1 MSAIDSLRNKS
12 LVEYIQGKYP
22 DDNIDLQPDGTWR
35 CSCSLHGGEN
45 TSSFAVFPNNRY
57 YCFSCNRT
65 GDLISYVMERT
76 GLPFYAAIK
85 SLAEE
90 YGIDLSQ
97 DTAYVKQRSIAQR
110 NEILCREYESKV
122 DIVKE
127 YLTKKRGL
135 TEEIIAKHRLGYGCP
150 PKSKDNALTIPM
162 YNLYGTLVGFGFRFF
177 DSLPKYKNTPNNEL
191 YQKGSYLYNIEVAAR
206 MVHKTKR
213 LYIVEGHIDALS
225 IEQMGEACVAYC
237 GITFSREHVG
247 LVQQITERVDGVTII
262 IVPDNDGKAS
272 KFVDRGRMLFA
283 KHYPDANVRVA
294 ILDGGKD
301 ANDLLLAGGN
311 INDVQ
316 TEPIDIYCCK
326 QVLAKFP
333 DDRPA
338 QSKAV
343 AKYIKTVHNQI
354 VKAEIAGVLAKEWEI
369 DHQEVK
375 EFLHVSESITTEEI
389 MKEFKDTNSGIEKY
403 MQMIR
408 APSYTIG
415 FAQLDASFRPIR
427 DKHVILI
434 GAYSKVGKTDF
445 MIEILLHSIVRLKMM
460 CMVFTMEMSE
470 EAFWERLL
478 CKLVG
483 VNSDTL
489 AKMMLG
495 SEFTSVVEQVK
506 EKLEKYLTIIDTNGL
521 TIQEIEERVRL
532 AMSLGAPV
540 KRVFVDYFQYMR
552 NTTEYADV
560 ARTARYMKEF
570 VKKLNCQLVML
581 SQFNREGN
589 NYDEPSIRSFRGGN
603 DMESSFD
610 KAVLLWR
617 PGLKPGL
624 GEIDKEVMKYE
635 TWCKIIDR
643 DGLRGGDMFKLYYN
657 PKTGRLQ
664 EVDWR
669 QGKDD

>member
-12 LVEYIQGKYP
+12 LVEYIQAVYP

-35 CSCSLHGGEN
+35 CPCPLHGGEN
-45 TSSFAVFPNNRY
+45 ASSFAVFQNNRY
-57 YCFSCNRT
+57 YCFSCNRS
-65 GDLISYVMERT
+65 GDLISYVMERSK
-76 GLPFYAAIK
+76 LPFYAAIK
-85 SLAEE
+85 ALAEE
-90 YGIDLSQ
+90 YGIDLSNDQ
-97 DTAYVKQRSIAQR
+97 AYVKQRSIAQR
-110 NEILCREYESKV
+110 NEILCREYESNADKIH
-122 DIVKE
+122 D

-135 TEEIIAKHRLGYGCP
+135 TEEIIAKHRLGYGHP
-150 PKSKDNALTIPM
+150 PRSEENVLTIPM

-177 DSLPKYKNTPNNEL
+177 NSLPKYKNTPNNEL
-191 YQKGSYLYNIEVAAR
+191 YQKGSYLYNVEVAAR

-237 GITFSREHVG
+237 GITFSRDHVA

-262 IVPDNDGKAS
+262 LVPDNDGKAS
-272 KFVDRGRMLFA
+272 KFIDRGRMLFS

-294 ILDGGKD
+294 MLDGGKD

-316 TEPIDIYCCK
+316 TDAIDIYCCK
-326 QVLAKFP
+326 QVLAKYP

-338 QSKAV
+338 QSKV
-343 AKYIKTVHNQI
+343 VGKYIKTVHNQI
-354 VKAEIAGVLAKEWEI
+354 VKAEIASVLSEAWGIELK
-369 DHQEVK
+369 EVK
-375 EFLHVSESITTEEI
+375 EFLHVSESVTTDEI
-389 MKEFKDTNSGIEKY
+389 LKEFKDANSGIDKY

-408 APSYTIG
+408 APSYTLG

-434 GAYSKVGKTDF
+434 GAYSKVGKTDV
-445 MIEILLHSIVRLKMM
+445 MIEILLHSIVRLKIN

-495 SEFTSVVEQVK
+495 DEFSSIVAQVK
-506 EKLEKYLTIIDTNGL
+506 EKLESYMTIVDTNGL
-521 TIQEIEERVRL
+521 SIQDIEARVRL
-532 AMSLGAPV
+532 AMSHGTLI
-540 KRVFVDYFQYMR
+540 KRVFVDYFQYMAH
-552 NTTEYADV
+552 TTEYADV
-560 ARTARYMKEF
+560 ARSARYMKEF
-570 VKKLNCQLVML
+570 VKKLGCQLVML

-589 NYDEPSIRSFRGGN
+589 NWDEPSIRSFRGGN

-610 KAVLLWR
+610 KAILLWR

-624 GEIDKEVMKYE
+624 GEIDKEQMKYE
-635 TWCKIIDR
+635 TWVKIIDR
-643 DGLRGGDMFKLYYN
+643 DGLRGGDTFRLYYN

-669 QGKDD
+669 EAKND